1 MIKSKFNS
9 KKVKVNGITF
19 DSKKEAKR
27 YTYLIEKQQNGEI
40 HDLNVHVKFELI
52 PKLDK
57 ERACNYYADFTYL
70 NKNNELIVEDVKG
83 SKRTITD
90 VYKIKRKLML
100 YKYGI
105 KVKEIL

>member
-1 MIKSKFNS
+1 MAKYNS
-9 KKVKVNGITF
+9 KKVKVDGLIF

-27 YTYLIEKQQNGEI
+27 YAFLKEKQQSGEI
-40 HDLNVHVKFELI
+40 RCLDVHVKFELI
-52 PKLDK
+52 PKLDE

-70 NKNNELIVEDVKG
+70 DKNNEFIVEDVKG

-100 YKYGI
+100 YIHGI